1 VISRQTI
8 ILLVVS
14 SSIFFEALDIA
25 IINLAI
31 PLIQKDFLLTSDTV
45 QWLQT
50 LYVLFYGGLLIMGGK
65 LADLAGRKKVFM
77 AGSAVFLITSLGAG
91 LSNSFEVLALC
102 RAFQGLGAA
111 LVMPS
116 AMSIITNTFTETTAR
131 HKAIGIFGSFAAIGS
146 GSGLSIGGLIAT
158 YWGWPWVF
166 FINVPV
172 IVIALI
178 LAQIYIV
185 PDGTHKPKAKA
196 DILSG
201 IVLTLTIVQFTYL
214 IHELKNIQHKPV
226 LLILLI
232 IGIAAGLKIF
242 LTRNLNR
249 PNPLIDFSLLK
260 SSSLVTGN
268 STVLMMGA
276 FFTSYLFLISLIMQT
291 QMNYTAA
298 NAGLILFPFSI
309 LSAIVSKSMLPI
321 LLKRISMKQ
330 AGIVGMTLM
339 TCGGFFLLL
348 SMLWQYNL
356 VLLLMS
362 VACVTGTGIAVCFMS
377 LTVIA
382 LEDISEQHHGLASSL
397 TNTCFFIGGGIGM
410 AILGFVMQLTE
421 ASQDFT
427 MPLIVLTLYALAG
440 TVWLIFR
447 YRQKHMPLISQP

>member
-1 VISRQTI
+1 LISRQTI

-31 PLIQKDFLLTSDTV
+31 PLIQKDFSLSSDTV

-50 LYVLFYGGLLIMGGK
+50 LYVLFYGGLLIVGGK
-65 LADLAGRKKVFM
+65 LADLTGRKRIFM
-77 AGSAVFLITSLGAG
+77 IGSGVFLITSLGAG
-91 LSNSFEVLALC
+91 LSTSFEMLALW

-116 AMSIITNTFTETTAR
+116 ALSIITNTFTEPAAR

-172 IVIALI
+172 IALALI
-178 LAQIYIV
+178 LAQIYIT
-185 PDGTHKPKAKA
+185 PDEKTHSKTKP
-196 DILSG
+196 DIISG

-214 IHELKNIQHKPV
+214 VHELKNIQQQPLV
-226 LLILLI
+226 MIMLVV
-232 IGIAAGLKIF
+232 GIAIGVKVF
-242 LTRNLNR
+242 LSRNLNR
-249 PNPLIDFSLLK
+249 PNPLIDFSLLRNA
-260 SSSLVTGN
+260 SLLTGN

-276 FFTSYLFLISLIMQT
+276 FFTGYLFLISLILQT

-298 NAGLILFPFSI
+298 NAGLLLFPFSI
-309 LSAIVSKSMLPI
+309 LSAIVSRSLLPL

-330 AGIVGMTLM
+330 ASILGMTLM
-339 TCGGFFLLL
+339 TMGGIFLLSSVLWQHSLFLLL
-348 SMLWQYNL
+348 L
-356 VLLLMS
+356 S
-362 VACVTGTGIAVCFMS
+362 VACVTGTGIAVCFTS

-382 LEDISEQHHGLASSL
+382 IEDIPAQHHGLASSL
-397 TNTCFFIGGGIGM
+397 TNTCFFLGGGIGM
-410 AILGFVMQLTE
+410 AILGLAMQ
-421 ASQDFT
+421 FT
-427 MPLIVLTLYALAG
+427 SLSPLLFLPLIVLTMFALLGLA
-440 TVWLIFR
+440 WLIFR
-447 YRQKHMPLISQP
+447 YRKSLKAV

>member
-8 ILLVVS
+8 VLLVVS

-31 PLIQKDFLLTSDTV
+31 PLIQKDFSLTSDTV

-65 LADLAGRKKVFM
+65 LADLTGRKKIFM
-77 AGSAVFLITSLGAG
+77 AGSLIFLLTSLGAG
-91 LSNSFEVLALC
+91 LSPSFEVLALC

-116 AMSIITNTFTETTAR
+116 AMSIITNTFTETNAR
-131 HKAIGIFGSFAAIGS
+131 NKAIGIFGSFAAIGS
-146 GSGLSIGGLIAT
+146 GSGLSIGGLIGT

-172 IVIALI
+172 IALALI

-185 PDGTHKPKAKA
+185 PDETDKPKTKA

-201 IVLTLTIVQFTYL
+201 VVLTLTIVQFTYL
-214 IHELKNIQHKPV
+214 IHELKNIQHQPF
-226 LLILLI
+226 LLILLV
-232 IGIAAGLKIF
+232 IGTAVGLKIF
-242 LTRNLNR
+242 LSRNLNQE
-249 PNPLIDFSLLK
+249 NPLIDFSLLK

-291 QMNYTAA
+291 EMNLTAA

-309 LSAIVSKSMLPI
+309 LSAIVSKSLLPL

-330 AGIVGMTLM
+330 MGIMGMFLMTL
-339 TCGGFFLLL
+339 GGVLLFISVAMQYNMFFLLL
-348 SMLWQYNL
+348 SA
-356 VLLLMS
+356 
-362 VACVTGTGIAVCFMS
+362 ACVTGTGIAICFMS

-382 LEDISEQHHGLASSL
+382 IEDISAEHHGFASSL

-410 AILGFVMQLTE
+410 AFIGLSMQLTLGTN
-421 ASQDFT
+421 SLFL
-427 MPLIVLTLYALAG
+427 PLILLTVYAFIGLCWL
-440 TVWLIFR
+440 TVRHKRSFA
-447 YRQKHMPLISQP
+447 